1 MGSATGCDT
10 GREAQQ
16 GRKHDMPSRQ
26 IRAESDSM
34 KSDAGQDHRIF
45 GKPLDSLWRHGPLGT
60 AMRVNRAMGSLF
72 RRVPGS
78 RPLFSSIE
86 TWLYSIHN
94 YLDGSIDRKFGTDTS
109 GYIALE
115 NLAIESK
122 NTKDGIWYEPM
133 SAKIFSQIM
142 GNLNINWRAFDF
154 VDFGSGKGRVL
165 LLASS
170 YGFRNI
176 IGVEFSEE
184 LQKIAAKNVTL
195 WSRRVKRRSNI
206 ETIHQDATEYAIPNG
221 PVVLFFYSPFMG
233 RTMAHVLDNITKSYK
248 EHPREVII
256 AFYGANLETIDL
268 LKKTDFHERELTFR
282 PDWAHFN
289 KYRAFIFTALPP
301 GRSGV

>member
-1 MGSATGCDT
+1 
-10 GREAQQ
+10 
-16 GRKHDMPSRQ
+16 
-26 IRAESDSM
+26 M
-34 KSDAGQDHRIF
+34 KSGGGRDHWIF
-45 GKPLDSLWRHGPLGT
+45 GKPLDSLWRHGPLG
-60 AMRVNRAMGSLF
+60 AAKRVNRAMGSLF

-78 RPLFSSIE
+78 QRLFSSIDSC
-86 TWLYSIHN
+86 LYNIHN
-94 YLDGSIDRKFGTDTS
+94 YFDGSIDRKFGTDTS

-142 GNLNINWRAFDF
+142 GTLNINWRAFDF

-170 YGFRNI
+170 YGFKNI
-176 IGVEFSEE
+176 VGVEFSEE
-184 LQKIAAKNVTL
+184 LHKIAAKNAAL
-195 WSRRVKRRSNI
+195 WSRGVKKRSNI
-206 ETIHQDATEYAIPNG
+206 ETLHKDATEYAIPNG

-233 RTMAHVLDNITKSYK
+233 RTMARVLDNISKSFK
-248 EHPREVII
+248 ENPREIVI

-268 LKKTDFHERELTFR
+268 LRKTGFHERELTFR

-289 KYRAFIFTALPP
+289 KYRAFIFTALPS
-301 GRSGV
+301 SGSRV